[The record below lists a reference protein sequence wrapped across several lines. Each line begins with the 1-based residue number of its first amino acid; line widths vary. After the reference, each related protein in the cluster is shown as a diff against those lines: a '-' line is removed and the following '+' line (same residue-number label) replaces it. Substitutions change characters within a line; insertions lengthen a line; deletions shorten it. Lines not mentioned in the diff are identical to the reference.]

1 MREILSRKDLL
12 ESLYELDFEYS
23 INIDDA
29 VKSMFQA
36 RSIIRKYIKT
46 KDVKDKLLINSVIIS
61 NNILG
66 VKLTNYALYHTFDDF
81 EYSYIKSV
89 LIFLNIYDQ
98 TFGYDIDEDVSLY
111 NLFKDTLVRYK
122 NQA

>member
-12 ESLYELDFEYS
+12 EALYDLDFEYS

>member
-12 ESLYELDFEYS
+12 EALYDLDFEYS

-89 LIFLNIYDQ
+89 FVFLNIYDQ
-98 TFGYDIDEDVSLY
+98 TFGYDIDEDVPLY
-111 NLFKDTLVRYK
+111 NLFKDTLIRYK